1 MLKMWN
7 VLNRANLRKNTKSFL
22 FVSYNFVVAA
32 MVGVVV
38 WMVLGKLLFPGVL
51 WMLCFIGYPG
61 IFAGFFGGI
70 IYLYNNEF
78 KECDNEQN

>member
-1 MLKMWN
+1 
-7 VLNRANLRKNTKSFL
+7 
-22 FVSYNFVVAA
+22 

-51 WMLCFIGYPG
+51 WMMCFIGYPG

-70 IYLYNNEF
+70 IYLYNHEF
-78 KECDNEQN
+78 KERDNEQN